1 VLEEC
6 DKLYKNAGVK
16 RELLLDSSDLGWN
29 AKVTVVYVS
38 RLNREATATHINR
51 SRQKI
56 YVTQVVEECYKLY
69 KRGRFTTRRR
79 WEKTQV

>member
-1 VLEEC
+1 M
-6 DKLYKNAGVK
+6 
-16 RELLLDSSDLGWN
+16 
-29 AKVTVVYVS
+29 VTVIYVS

-56 YVTQVVEECYKLY
+56 YVTQVVEECDKLY

-79 WEKTQV
+79 CEKTQVWRSYHNHM